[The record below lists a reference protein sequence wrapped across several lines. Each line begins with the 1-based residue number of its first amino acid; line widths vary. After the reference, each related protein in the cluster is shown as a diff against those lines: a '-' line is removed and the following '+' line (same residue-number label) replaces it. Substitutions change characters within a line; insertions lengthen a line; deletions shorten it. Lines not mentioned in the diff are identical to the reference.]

1 MSDEMKELWR
11 RLVDARNQQLSMSE
25 DANYNAAY
33 VDGIQRAID
42 EIDDLVG
49 DGDDD

>member
-1 MSDEMKELWR
+1 MNDEMKKLRR
-11 RLVDARNQQLSMSE
+11 RLVDARDQQLSMNE

-42 EIDDLVG
+42 ELDDLAG